1 MKKDIQNNKMILQVT
16 TDLIASKVKDF
27 VSETKQFVESNEVF
41 DEVILDLVNVTII
54 DSIGISFI
62 IGLYKSALNNQKK
75 FQVTNA
81 SSDIKQLFELMKLN
95 DLFQF

>member
-1 MKKDIQNNKMILQVT
+1 MILQVT